1 MEFYQ
6 PYRNNYNIYN
16 NMMNH
21 SNSTRNIKPPSNLF
35 SQSLQDF
42 HKRNYRKTHCR
53 APPLSN
59 PPPQILENFEFQSIL
74 KKLILYRCPTP
85 PQILENFSKNS

>member
-42 HKRNYRKTHCR
+42 HKRNYSPVPIEVPKAGIPLNYLSKKTQQ
-53 APPLSN
+53 SN
-59 PPPQILENFEFQSIL
+59 LEDIKCPICYN
-74 KKLILYRCPTP
+74 LI
-85 PQILENFSKNS
+85 